1 MFEPS
6 WRLNT
11 TAPGGGAGK
20 AGLALV
26 PLGSATAGFAAP
38 EAGAGPGVRWP
49 STTTMTAATAPS
61 PSAPIA
67 ASSRGQTEA
76 SAIGRGLRRGAL
88 APSRLEHRGEQD
100 RERVKRHERQH
111 LERRGHGID
120 PRERDGERGDDDD
133 SDAPV
138 PAQLGRRDDS
148 QAHEREDEHRHLE
161 DERHGEQAERRERVV
176 VTRANEDRV

>member
-1 MFEPS
+1 MSEPS

-20 AGLALV
+20 AGPAFV
-26 PLGSATAGFAAP
+26 PLGSTTSGSAAP
-38 EAGAGPGVRWP
+38 AAGAGPGVRWP
-49 STTTMTAATAPS
+49 RTTTMTTATAPS

-76 SAIGRGLRRGAL
+76 SDIGRRLRRRPV

-111 LERRGHGID
+111 LEARGHGID
-120 PRERDGERGDDDD
+120 PRKRDGERGHDDD
-133 SDAPV
+133 SYAPV
-138 PAQLGRRDDS
+138 PAQLRRGDDP

-161 DERHGEQAERRERVV
+161 DERHGE
-176 VTRANEDRV
+176 